1 MKIKKVDD
9 KPVKLH
15 TKKAPRLR
23 IRRVKRP
30 KIRQVRARSFKP
42 TGRVQDRKIKKTADS
57 SIVLK
62 GRNLY
67 TMGRIGARKAAEHIE
82 GGEEIKESAEVMSLA
97 LSPVLTGGDLAKRV
111 YLIGRQKK
119 PSVKDE
125 KSETGVRG
133 RKNRTIENHLKAS
146 DVERRKQSVKA
157 RDKATSKKK
166 AGKNAKKQSSYKQ
179 GNVKMRM
186 LEAFLSGKRKEDEN
200 QQVTLQS
207 MKETAR
213 SAALMLIK
221 RVTAALLPGFLGVFS
236 VIALVGIVV
245 VAVLGVIYN
254 SPLSIFVPLPDT
266 GYENPRTVLSSYYME
281 FNQKVLEI
289 EENGDEIS
297 YQNTK
302 NGAPISN
309 FNDTL
314 MVYMILYSDG
324 TTGFVMDDA
333 GKANLKKVFDEMNYI
348 DSESTETEVEVG
360 DSIGKVWATAYCPCS
375 ICCGPY
381 ANGITASGK
390 KARAK
395 HTIAVDAYNPIV
407 PMGTKVVIEGITYTV
422 EDTGDLNHYGN
433 DFDIFYA
440 HHEDC
445 GQWGRKHVEAYLEE
459 GNTNKVMVK
468 NSGTTVHNLTYED
481 YIGKGT
487 LTAEQEKMLS
497 DMMDSELWDTYYSSA
512 AGQAVAEL
520 AMTKVGCNYSKDRRM
535 EEGYYDCSS
544 LVYRLYREVGITLP
558 SISYEQG
565 KYCYEN
571 AMLINKED
579 LKPGDLIFYSYE
591 DNGQFRNIS
600 HVAIYIGDG
609 KIVHAANPRRGV
621 VCDPIRDGSVVFYA
635 RPYK

>member
-15 TKKAPRLR
+15 TKKAPRLK
-23 IRRVKRP
+23 IKKVKKP
-30 KIRQVRARSFKP
+30 KVKQIRARSYKSSD
-42 TGRVQDRKIKKTADS
+42 RVNDRKSKKETDS

-62 GRNLY
+62 RRSLY
-67 TMGRIGARKAAEHIE
+67 TMGRIGAKKATDQME
-82 GGEEIKESAEVMSLA
+82 GGEEIRESAEVMSIA
-97 LSPVLTGGDLAKRV
+97 LSPVFSGADKAKQIYKGR
-111 YLIGRQKK
+111 RQKK
-119 PSVKDE
+119 LSANDS
-125 KSETGVRG
+125 KSETGAGRRRG
-133 RKNRTIENHLKAS
+133 RANEERLKAS
-146 DVERRKQSVKA
+146 DIERRKQSVKA
-157 RDKATSKKK
+157 KDKTVGKKK
-166 AGKNAKKQSSYKQ
+166 TGKSVGKPASHKQ
-179 GNVKMRM
+179 GAVKMRM
-186 LEAFLSGKRKEDEN
+186 LEAFLSGRCKEDEN
-200 QQVTLQS
+200 QQTTLQS
-207 MKETAR
+207 MKETVK

-221 RVTAALLPGFLGVFS
+221 RVAAALLPGFLGIFS

-289 EENGDEIS
+289 EENGDEIL

-324 TTGFVMDDA
+324 TTGFVMDDT

-390 KARAK
+390 TARAK

-422 EDTGDLNHYGN
+422 EDTGNLNHYGN

-445 GQWGRKHVEAYLEE
+445 GQWGRRHVEAYLAE

-468 NSGTTVHNLTYED
+468 SSGTTVHNLTYED
-481 YIGKGT
+481 YIAKGT
-487 LTAEQEKMLS
+487 LTAEQEKMLCE
-497 DMMDSELWDTYYSSA
+497 MMDSELWDTYYSSA

-544 LVYRLYREVGITLP
+544 LVYRLYKEVGIELP
-558 SISYEQG
+558 AVAAEQG

-571 AMLINKED
+571 AMLVNKED

-591 DNGQFRNIS
+591 DNGAFRNIS

-609 KIVHAANPRRGV
+609 KIIHAANPRRGV